1 MPRLVQTLVA
11 GTELPNEQIYPVVGA
26 QVVLTDDQF
35 SRLPAKAITTNATL
49 SQAQAL
55 AAGTWVADLGQ
66 VNTTA
71 LQAQASSLYPN
82 TPLNTQNFITWNFD
96 STDAP
101 VGVTA
106 ATTGTMYMSKV
117 FATYAAT
124 SQAATIVATLAGAS
138 LTHAWIGLY
147 TLGTNLTLVAQT
159 ADLTTQW
166 NVAGTYKNSWVA
178 PYQLQA
184 NTSYY
189 VGILAVGTTG
199 PKFASAQLSGAAN
212 ANLAAGNFRFC
223 TDTTTGLSAL
233 PSTLAASNT
242 TVDNGICPWVA
253 IS

>member
-1 MPRLVQTLVA
+1 MPRLVQVLVPD
-11 GTELPNEQIYPVVGA
+11 TYLPNQMTYPTAGA

-35 SRLPAKAITTNATL
+35 SQIPAKVLTTNATL
-49 SQAQAL
+49 TPAQAI
-55 AAGTWVADLGQ
+55 AAGTYVADLGQ

-71 LQAQASSLYPN
+71 LQAQSSSLYPN
-82 TPLNTQNFITWNFD
+82 TPLNVQNFITWNFD

-106 ATTGTMYMSKV
+106 ATTGVMYLSKV
-117 FATYAAT
+117 FTTYAAPT
-124 SQAATIVATLAGAS
+124 QAASVVVSTAGSA

-166 NVAGTYKNSWVA
+166 DTIGTYKDSWTA

-184 NTSYY
+184 NTPYY

-199 PKFASAQLSGAAN
+199 PKFASSQLSGAAN

-223 TDTTTGLSAL
+223 TDTTTGLTAL
-233 PSTLAASNT
+233 PSTLLATNT

-253 IS
+253 LS